1 MHISDWSSDVCS
13 SDLVRRLQRRDDALD
28 ARAQLE
34 GVERLPVG
42 GRDVFGA
49 ADVVQPGMRGPAAAI
64 VEDGG
69 DRLGV
74 DDLAVVV
81 LPPVGAVAVTPA
93 RPTAREASVVLAV
106 RDAVAGTHNPYDQH
120 SPV

>member
-42 GRDVFGA
+42 GRNVLGA
-49 ADVVQPGMRGPAAAI
+49 ADVVQPGMLGPDSGI
-64 VEDGG
+64 VEAGG
-69 DRLGV
+69 DRVGV
-74 DDLAVVV
+74 DNLAVVV
-81 LPPVGAVAVTPA
+81 LPQVGAVALQHA
-93 RPTAREASVVLAV
+93 WAAARE
-106 RDAVAGTHNPYDQH
+106 R
-120 SPV
+120 